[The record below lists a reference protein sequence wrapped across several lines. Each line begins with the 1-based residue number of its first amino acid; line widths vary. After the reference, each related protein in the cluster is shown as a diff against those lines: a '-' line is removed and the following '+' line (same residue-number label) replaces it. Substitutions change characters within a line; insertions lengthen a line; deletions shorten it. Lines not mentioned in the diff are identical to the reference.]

1 MAIRARIVQST
12 AVIARYRTRAVRSEQ
27 MADETCFVSGF
38 RVRSRRGRTRVR
50 QVASEARLIC
60 PRRVIEWDAVV
71 GWTLVAGQ
79 AIGFADEIVWDR
91 VCLRLRWQ

>member
-12 AVIARYRTRAVRSEQ
+12 AVIARYRARAVRSEQ

-38 RVRSRRGRTRVR
+38 WVRSRRGRTRVR
-50 QVASEARLIC
+50 HVASEARLVR
-60 PRRVIEWDAVV
+60 PRRVIEWNAVV

-79 AIGFADEIVWDR
+79 AIGFADEVVRDLVR
-91 VCLRLRWQ
+91 LRLRL